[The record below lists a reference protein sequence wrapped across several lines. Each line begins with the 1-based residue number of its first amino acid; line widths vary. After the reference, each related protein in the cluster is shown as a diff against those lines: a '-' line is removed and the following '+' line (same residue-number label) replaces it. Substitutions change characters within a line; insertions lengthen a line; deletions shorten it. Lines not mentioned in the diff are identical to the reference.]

1 MANASPLQQ
10 INLQLPDAPERAFRH
25 RGTASDLG
33 VLAQMFDSQDYAL
46 ERLRRGP
53 ELRALYDGMVNSAR
67 RPLILDAGANIGAS
81 VVYFGLRFP
90 QAHILAL
97 EPARN
102 NFSVLEANIG
112 GLDVD
117 ARCAAI
123 GAASGRVAVL
133 DPGEGEWGY
142 RTVAAQTGETVPMH
156 AAGQLIAE
164 KRRQGHEPF
173 IAKIDIEGGEA
184 DLFSRDT
191 GWVDEF
197 PLLIIELHDWLL
209 PQQGSSRNFLKCIAA
224 LDRDFVYLGENIFSI
239 RNDWTGTEFRV

>member
-1 MANASPLQQ
+1 MANALPLQQ
-10 INLQLPDAPERAFRH
+10 INLRLPDAPERAFRH
-25 RGTASDLG
+25 RGTPADLG
-33 VLAQMFDSQDYAL
+33 VLAQMFESQDYAL
-46 ERLRRGP
+46 ERLRRGA
-53 ELRALYDGMVNSAR
+53 EMRALYDGMVSSAR

-90 QAHILAL
+90 RAHILAL
-97 EPARN
+97 EPAGN
-102 NFSVLEANIG
+102 NFSVLEANVG

-117 ARCAAI
+117 IRCAAI
-123 GAASGRVAVL
+123 GAASGRVAVT
-133 DPGEGEWGY
+133 DPGNGEWGY
-142 RTVAAQTGETVPMH
+142 RTVAAQVGETVPMH

-164 KRRQGHEPF
+164 KNRQGYAPF

-209 PQQGSSRNFLKCIAA
+209 PQQGTSRSFLKCIAA

-239 RNDWTGTEFRV
+239 RNDWTGTDFRV